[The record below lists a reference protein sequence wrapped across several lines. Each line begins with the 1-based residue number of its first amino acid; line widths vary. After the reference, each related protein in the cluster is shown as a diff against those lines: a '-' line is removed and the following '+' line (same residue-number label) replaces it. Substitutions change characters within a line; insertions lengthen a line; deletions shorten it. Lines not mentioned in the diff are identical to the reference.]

1 MIRPRTPASAVMA
14 VMIASLAVPAGA
26 EPPPAASGRGSSG
39 VESFADPA
47 QSGPAEGGAT
57 PRTTDASAAP
67 DRPKPL
73 RRRRKPRPAPAAAA
87 APSTAA
93 PPTSVAA
100 SAAPP
105 PAPDWR
111 PADPDNTL
119 VLETSKGTVIIA
131 LVPVMAP
138 QSVARVKQLS
148 RRGIYDGLLFHRVI
162 DGFVAQTGN
171 PNNHDGGK
179 STEPNLPPEFT
190 FRLGSDMPHVVVQRP
205 TGGAAGLLQGQPYES
220 AAEDLMARSPDHRIT
235 AWGAYCAGVM
245 GMGRDASP
253 DTGNSE
259 IFFMRD
265 PARRLDRGYSVVGR
279 VLAGLDIIRGLAVGE
294 PPATPD
300 RMVRVRVLA
309 DMPASER
316 PTVEIADTA
325 GPGYQAA
332 VERTRAQ
339 RGADFSVCDLEVPVR
354 ITPPAPLPP
363 RPASTPQD

>member
-1 MIRPRTPASAVMA
+1 MI
-14 VMIASLAVPAGA
+14 I
-26 EPPPAASGRGSSG
+26 
-39 VESFADPA
+39 VELHPEF
-47 QSGPAEGGAT
+47 
-57 PRTTDASAAP
+57 
-67 DRPKPL
+67 
-73 RRRRKPRPAPAAAA
+73 
-87 APSTAA
+87 
-93 PPTSVAA
+93 
-100 SAAPP
+100 
-105 PAPDWR
+105 
-111 PADPDNTL
+111 
-119 VLETSKGTVIIA
+119 
-131 LVPVMAP
+131 AP
-138 QSVARVKQLS
+138 QSVARIQHLA
-148 RRGIYDGLLFHRVI
+148 REGFYDGLLFHRVI

-171 PNNHDGGK
+171 PDNHDGGK

-354 ITPPAPLPP
+354 ITPPAPPPP